1 MANKKQSLIKEI
13 ELRLGG
19 QMVDVELDPEHY
31 ELSIQKAVE
40 KYRQR
45 AENSV
50 EEGFLP
56 LDIVEGQSEYTLTD
70 EVVDVKDVYRRT
82 SGTINS
88 SGGGDIEPF
97 ETAYL
102 NNFLLYQGRPGG
114 MATYD
119 FLAQNRETLGRMFGE
134 KFMFSWNTVSK
145 KLLLHRRVKAADTVY
160 LHVFKYRT
168 DEELLSDVYSA
179 PWVKE
184 LSLAYA
190 KLMLAEARGKFNTIA
205 GPQGG
210 TSLNADALRS
220 DAQAS
225 IDKLDDELKTYVDGS
240 IGLGIIIG

>member
-1 MANKKQSLIKEI
+1 MASKKQQLVKEI

-19 QMVDVELDPEHY
+19 QMIDVELDPDHY
-31 ELSIQKAVE
+31 DLAIQKASE

-56 LDIVEGQSEYTLTD
+56 LSIVTDQVEYTLPD
-70 EVVDVKDVYRRT
+70 EVVDVKDVYRRS
-82 SGTINS
+82 SGTLIG
-88 SGGGDIEPF
+88 GGGDIEPF

-119 FLAQNRETLGRMFGE
+119 FLAQNRESLGRLFGE
-134 KFMFSWNTVSK
+134 KFMFSWNTVTK
-145 KLLLHRRVKAADTVY
+145 KLLLHRRVKAEDTVY

-168 DEELLSDVYSA
+168 DEELLNDIYSA
-179 PWVKE
+179 PWIKE
-184 LSLAYA
+184 LALAYA

-210 TSLNADALRS
+210 TSLNADALRA